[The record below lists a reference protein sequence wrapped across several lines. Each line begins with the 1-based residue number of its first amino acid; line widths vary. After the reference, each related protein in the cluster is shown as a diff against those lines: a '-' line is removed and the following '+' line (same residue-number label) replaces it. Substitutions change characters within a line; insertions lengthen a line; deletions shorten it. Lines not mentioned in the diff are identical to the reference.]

1 MAKPLK
7 RHPALVPLSQD
18 HHFGLLLSWKIRK
31 GISQKTDNKRIRD
44 YLHYFMLEHL
54 EPHFKM
60 EEAFL
65 FVYLAKN
72 DMLRKEAEKQ
82 HEALRSLH
90 RKIVSTPAVE
100 NGDLLE
106 FAEGLDSHI
115 RFEER
120 KLFPY
125 IQVELVEKD
134 LLEFQERMDTIHEKV
149 QENWEDEFWLKN

>member
-1 MAKPLK
+1 M
-7 RHPALVPLSQD
+7 
-18 HHFGLLLSWKIRK
+18 
-31 GISQKTDNKRIRD
+31 D

-54 EPHFKM
+54 VSHFKM
-60 EEAFL
+60 EEDFL

-72 DMLRKEAEKQ
+72 DLLRKEAEKQ
-82 HEALRSLH
+82 HDSLRSLH
-90 RKIVSTPAVE
+90 RKMVSTPTVE

-106 FAEGLDSHI
+106 FAEGLDNHI

-134 LLEFQERMDTIHEKV
+134 LLEFEKRMDTIHQKV